1 LGAEHPDTL
10 AAMNNLA
17 ATLADQGELDSA
29 RQLQEQVLEARRRVV
44 GPQHPDTLAALN
56 NLAYTLQAQGDL
68 VGARQLQEQVVE
80 TAQWALGAEH
90 PKTLTAMNNLAY
102 TLLAQGDPVGA
113 RQLQEQV
120 RHARHSTQSAASST
134 LTAAELRLLP
144 LLSTHLTFREIG
156 ERLYLSRNTVK
167 TLAMS
172 IYRKLGA
179 SSRSQVIARAQNL
192 GLLDR

>member
-1 LGAEHPDTL
+1 MADVRGALSKLEEGVDAARRVLGAEHPDTL

-44 GPQHPDTLAALN
+44 GAEHPDTLAALN

-68 VGARQLQEQVVE
+68 
-80 TAQWALGAEH
+80 
-90 PKTLTAMNNLAY
+90 
-102 TLLAQGDPVGA
+102 VGA